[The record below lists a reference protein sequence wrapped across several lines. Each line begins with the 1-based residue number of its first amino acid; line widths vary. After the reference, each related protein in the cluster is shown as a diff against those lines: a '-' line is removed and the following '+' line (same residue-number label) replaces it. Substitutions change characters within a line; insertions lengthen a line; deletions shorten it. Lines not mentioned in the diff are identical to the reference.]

1 MKHTESIMTF
11 DWEIIHE
18 LTDRSVLGT
27 DGISVKEP
35 RRKSRAI
42 LINEDGKYAVMYEAK
57 SDIHVLPGGAIED
70 GEDETSAIIREIFEE
85 TGCTCDTI
93 EPLGI
98 VSENRY
104 HADVTSLSY
113 FFIIH
118 TNTKENVLHLT
129 TEEIELGT
137 ILKWCT
143 LNEVFH
149 LIRDVDHETNQK
161 RFLQARDLS
170 ALNEYIRKF
179 NIFDIV

>member
-1 MKHTESIMTF
+1 MVF
-11 DWEIIHE
+11 DWKIIDE
-18 LTDRSVLGT
+18 LTDKSVLGT
-27 DGISVKEP
+27 DGLSVKEP

-42 LINEDGKYAVMYEAK
+42 LINEDGKYAVMYEAR
-57 SDIHVLPGGAIED
+57 SNIHALPGGGIED

-98 VSENRY
+98 VYENRY

-118 TNTKENVLHLT
+118 TNTKENALHLT

-143 LNEVFH
+143 LNEAFH
-149 LIRDVDHETNQK
+149 LISDIDHDTNQK
-161 RFLQARDLS
+161 RFLQARDL
-170 ALNEYIRKF
+170 AAINEYIRMF
-179 NIFDIV
+179 TISDRVE

>member
-1 MKHTESIMTF
+1 MNRNEGNWK
-11 DWEIIHE
+11 IISE
-18 LTDRSVLGT
+18 LTNKNVLGT
-27 DGISVKEP
+27 DGLSVKEP

-57 SDIHVLPGGAIED
+57 SDIHALPGGGLEV

-113 FFIIH
+113 FFVIH
-118 TNTKENVLHLT
+118 THTKKNVLHLT
-129 TEEIELGT
+129 KEETELGT

-143 LNEVFH
+143 LNETLH
-149 LIRDVDHETNQK
+149 LIRDIDHETYQK
-161 RFLQARDLS
+161 RFLQARDLA
-170 ALNEYIRKF
+170 ALNEYIRMFRISNK
-179 NIFDIV
+179 D